1 MEQTQ
6 LNRRDFIEKSL
17 LGALGVSVFPHVA
30 KGETSKRHAEYFVSI
45 YLEGGCSHID
55 SWDVKPTTKSQFGI
69 VDTKVDGIKLCEHLS
84 PLGKHADKMVLFRGV
99 SVPDGN
105 HETAR
110 YLNRT
115 SYKKIGTIV
124 HPTIPSFFTYDNA
137 QNAKPTAI
145 PRNILIGSEANHPG
159 SGWMGPRFSP
169 LPIIDPLRGIANT
182 LVKNESEFTRRVNI
196 LNEMNRETNKLNNK
210 DIKAYVDF
218 YGQTIKMLSSDEL
231 DVFDISKE
239 SPQTRE
245 AFGNNRFGNGMCL
258 ISRLFQ
264 KSDVRAVE
272 ILLGGWDNHVNL
284 YTVMNNNLQTLSQ
297 GVAALV
303 DALTAAGIMD
313 KTLISINTEFGR
325 TPVYNKDVDATN
337 LTAGRDHYPSAFS
350 QCLISGCGIKGGS
363 VYGKT
368 DELGKTVIDQQIT
381 PQDYNATVAAILG
394 MDPAKE
400 YISPEGRPF
409 TISNKGRIITEVL
422 A

>member
-1 MEQTQ
+1 MEKTQ
-6 LNRRDFIEKSL
+6 INRRDFIEKAL
-17 LGALGVSVFPHVA
+17 LGSLGVSVIPHLSQA
-30 KGETSKRHAEYFVSI
+30 GTKRHAEYFVSI

-55 SWDVKPTTKSQFGI
+55 SWDVKSTSKSQFGI
-69 VDTKVDGIKLCEHLS
+69 ANTKVDGIKLCEHLS
-84 PLGKHADKMVLFRGV
+84 DLGKHADKMVLFRGM

-124 HPTIPSFFTYDNA
+124 HPTIPTFFTFENSD
-137 QNAKPTAI
+137 KPTTI
-145 PRNILIGSEANHPG
+145 PKNILIGSEANHPG
-159 SGWMGPRFSP
+159 SGWMGPKYAP

-182 LVKNESEFTRRVNI
+182 LVKNETEFNKRVAI
-196 LNEMNRETNKLNNK
+196 LKEMNRETDKFNNK

-239 SPQTRE
+239 TPALRE
-245 AFGNNRFGNGMCL
+245 AFGNNRFGNGCCL
-258 ISRLFQ
+258 INRLFQ

-284 YTVMNNNLQTLSQ
+284 YTVMDGNLKILNQ
-297 GVAALV
+297 GVSALI

-325 TPVYNKDVDATN
+325 TPVYNGTADAVN
-337 LTAGRDHYPSAFS
+337 LTAGRDHYPTAFS

-363 VYGKT
+363 IYGRT
-368 DELGKTVIDQQIT
+368 DELGKTVIDQQT
-381 PQDYNATVAAILG
+381 SPQDYNATIAAILG
-394 MDPAKE
+394 MNPEKE

-409 TISNKGRIITEVL
+409 TIGNKGRIISEVL